1 MNQVSFLHGWHSAR
15 LRLGSWWPGFAL
27 LGALSLVFAASMV
40 EGQSIA
46 AARAAQGAEVALV
59 QGVTFGL
66 LLPLLCFALDIRL
79 DTSLPSLMGALWVR
93 HGAERRAFALG
104 RLALPMAFI
113 AGIVLA
119 GGSLA
124 LGLSS
129 ALSDPA
135 LALPVGLGTSWLGLL
150 AAALLGAASY
160 VAGLGWAQLVGGA
173 WGRALFLIADWLLG
187 AGAGV
192 AALPWPRAHLRH
204 LLGGESVLGLSAP
217 LSALGLVL
225 ITLGYLF
232 SYLRRVPH

>member
-1 MNQVSFLHGWHSAR
+1 MKQLSFLHGWHSAR
-15 LRLGSWWPGFAL
+15 LRLGKWWPGFAL
-27 LGALSLVFAASMV
+27 LGALSLVFAAGMV

-46 AARAAQGAEVALV
+46 GASAARAAEAVLV

-79 DTSLPSLMGALWVR
+79 DTSLSALMSALWVR

-104 RLALPMAFI
+104 RLTLPIALSS
-113 AGIVLA
+113 GIVLA

-135 LALPVGLGTSWLGLL
+135 LALPVGLATSWLGVLG
-150 AAALLGAASY
+150 AALLGAASY
-160 VAGLGWAQLVGGA
+160 VAGLGWAQLAGGA
-173 WGRALFLIADWLLG
+173 WGRALFLVADWLLG
-187 AGAGV
+187 AGSGV

-204 LLGGESVLGLSAP
+204 LLGGESVAGLSTP
-217 LSALGLVL
+217 LSALWLGA
-225 ITLGYLF
+225 IALGYLF
-232 SYLRRVPH
+232 FYLRRVPH